1 VNEEHTLL
9 DDSRGWAKPMELIF
23 GKKFKLE
30 CWELA
35 LRTMRLGEVIS
46 VYRCLSGRVAAFK
59 RIGAAGLACYV
70 GSYKKESKIKKGP
83 FICSYRTRA
92 ITNESLVM
100 ASRSFSNIL

>member
-35 LRTMRLGEVIS
+35 LRTMRLGEV
-46 VYRCLSGRVAAFK
+46 
-59 RIGAAGLACYV
+59 
-70 GSYKKESKIKKGP
+70 
-83 FICSYRTRA
+83 
-92 ITNESLVM
+92 
-100 ASRSFSNIL
+100 SFQYTDFFH

>member
-1 VNEEHTLL
+1 MTRRVNEEHTLL

-46 VYRCLSGRVAAFK
+46 VYRCLSGRVAHPYHCNADP
-59 RIGAAGLACYV
+59 GLDSAPV
-70 GSYKKESKIKKGP
+70 MG
-83 FICSYRTRA
+83 ICGYWSFDPPGLHFEPPGLRCER
-92 ITNESLVM
+92 
-100 ASRSFSNIL
+100 SRPSTTLF